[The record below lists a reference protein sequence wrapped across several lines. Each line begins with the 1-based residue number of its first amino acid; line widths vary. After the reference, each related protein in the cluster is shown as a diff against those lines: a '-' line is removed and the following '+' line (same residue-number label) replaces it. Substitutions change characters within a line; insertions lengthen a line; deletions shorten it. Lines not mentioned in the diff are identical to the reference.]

1 MLSLKRTT
9 WKQGGDV
16 LASEKGS
23 QLVKVFTP
31 TVTSL
36 DMEQFV
42 LVTVSVYNNKSR
54 NTRSVKTPEFP
65 SYQDDQNPTYQ
76 NDPLK
81 KEVNKKFAKAHS
93 LVDKVLSC
101 PRIKLSISRS
111 SILDGVETGVVVAFL
126 LNICV
131 EKTQLLRTFTLRCSN
146 ISNSSFESECQ
157 NHRERKLVPFQNLNG
172 ISCKVCVLKVLL
184 LMDVYGIYGKLGVC
198 QYQK

>member
-1 MLSLKRTT
+1 MLYLKRTN

-42 LVTVSVYNNKSR
+42 LVTVSVFNNKSR
-54 NTRSVKTPEFP
+54 NTRSVKTPELP

-81 KEVNKKFAKAHS
+81 KEINKKFAKAHS

-101 PRIKLSISRS
+101 PRMKLSISRS
-111 SILDGVETGVVVAFL
+111 SILDGVETGVL
-126 LNICV
+126 LSHFCSIFASKKRRCYGH
-131 EKTQLLRTFTLRCSN
+131 LLYFTLL
-146 ISNSSFESECQ
+146 EYLE
-157 NHRERKLVPFQNLNG
+157 
-172 ISCKVCVLKVLL
+172 LL
-184 LMDVYGIYGKLGVC
+184 F
-198 QYQK
+198 